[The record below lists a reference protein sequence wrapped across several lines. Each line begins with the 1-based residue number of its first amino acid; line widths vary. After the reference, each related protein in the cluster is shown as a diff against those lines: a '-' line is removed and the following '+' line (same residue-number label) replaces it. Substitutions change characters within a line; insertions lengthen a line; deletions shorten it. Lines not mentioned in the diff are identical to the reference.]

1 VTLEE
6 LENSLPNGFH
16 DAEIERISV
25 DYQRSLLV
33 IELRFF
39 VGDLVAPIDMREAY
53 RPAVLTLSG
62 VQFLAIDPPDARYPF
77 SESGPLR
84 IDACDATKN
93 LDANLVKTLP
103 TNSFSR
109 SFFVAEWNA
118 FIHIAASS
126 AAIEWTAP
134 VEYRKRKEHFL
145 PGETVDL

>member
-25 DYQRSLLV
+25 DYQQRLMV
-33 IELRFF
+33 MELTVF
-39 VGDLVAPIDMREAY
+39 VGDPVAPVELREAY

-62 VQFLAIDPPDARYPF
+62 VQFVAIDPPDARYPF
-77 SESGPLR
+77 SESGPVR

-103 TNSFSR
+103 TNSSTR

-118 FIHIAASS
+118 FIHVSASS
-126 AAIEWTAP
+126 AQIEWTAP
-134 VEYRKRKEHFL
+134 VEYRKRQEHFL